1 MRFRGNYTTPFQF
14 FIWDVTAFEAVQ
26 ICTRMNDFKPELMDF
41 YADDVDSSTRGV
53 LLYQNIPQLISQAV
67 ANEVGID
74 TPINKSCSRFPRNIN
89 APMKPTDPMYVFTK
103 SSLVCKADTAADI
116 ANALLEASEAVF
128 TRKFTM
134 AANSQKCKIAIE
146 TPCGLCIKIKLFS
159 LPEDASSFMVM
170 FRKDSGDW
178 FAFSSFFN
186 SCVKFIASKGISF
199 TQ

>member
-1 MRFRGNYTTPFQF
+1 M
-14 FIWDVTAFEAVQ
+14 
-26 ICTRMNDFKPELMDF
+26 KPELTDF

-67 ANEVGID
+67 ANEIAID
-74 TPINKSCSRFPRNIN
+74 TPMSKSCSRFPRNIC
-89 APMKPTDPMYVFTK
+89 APNKPSDPMYVFSK
-103 SSLVCKADTAADI
+103 WSLICKADTVADV
-116 ANALLEASEAVF
+116 ANALLDASDAVF

-134 AANSQKCKIAIE
+134 SANLQKCKIAIE
-146 TPCGLCIKIKLFS
+146 TPCGLCIKIKFFA
-159 LPEDASSFMVM
+159 LPEDPSSFLVM

-186 SCVKFIASKGISF
+186 SCVKFIGSKGITF